1 MVKVN
6 NEEKVR
12 SKAVMLIIEGKSEE
26 ALELLSRFYG
36 VEAPKISVGLPK
48 GHAKA
53 LGCYDP
59 NKKLICIRS
68 SKEFYDPFVIMHE
81 FYHHLRFYRGKHRG
95 TERRANEYATNSIKD
110 YLQAIA
116 SKCKIKDNL

>member
-1 MVKVN
+1 M
-6 NEEKVR
+6 EEEVR
-12 SKAVMLIIEGKSEE
+12 SEAVKLIIEGECEK
-26 ALELLSRFYG
+26 ALELLSHFYR
-36 VEAPKISVGLPK
+36 VESPKIRVGLPK

-59 NKKLICIRS
+59 SKKLICVKS

-95 TERRANEYATNSIKD
+95 TERGANKYAINSIKD
-110 YLQAIA
+110 YLRTRVLRMKNQE
-116 SKCKIKDNL
+116 